1 VWVSVLTESLGGS
14 STFQGDHH
22 TLFLYDNGQV
32 WAVGSNLD
40 NQLGLADD
48 NPAKADKVYDP
59 VQVRITGRIA
69 VLKRRADSH
78 RALPQ
83 VIFPPPPEDDEDTPD
98 LGPYQDTEEY
108 RNGGAHIVAISAGTH
123 NNLAVSKDGHLYSW
137 GQGSEWAG
145 VEW

>member
-1 VWVSVLTESLGGS
+1 VANEGRVHVWVNVLTESLGGS

-69 VLKRRADSH
+69 VLKRRADSAS
-78 RALPQ
+78 RP
-83 VIFPPPPEDDEDTPD
+83 TP
-98 LGPYQDTEEY
+98 
-108 RNGGAHIVAISAGTH
+108 
-123 NNLAVSKDGHLYSW
+123 GHLPAS
-137 GQGSEWAG
+137 S
-145 VEW
+145 